1 MPNMNNIDPKK
12 WIVTFGKSIGYATR
26 DIVVDKLPNAAD
38 LLSEIGSAASEARD
52 AVDKAVSGFKD
63 ESGSISM
70 NSIKNSSQYK
80 DAMKAI
86 DTAVS
91 DIKSGNLA
99 HAMELTDEDSFG
111 DDFGFD
117 FDFDEETTTDEDGNT
132 VATIA
137 GITNDAKVNA
147 RATMRS
153 ARAVTLSI
161 NQLSNDFGKI
171 QRSTAKGVAQSV
183 VHATI
188 VSTNLIHND
197 LTGINKRLDILN
209 TNVASLVQLGQANV
223 KANEQA
229 TIHYARMEEAY
240 TMMMKM
246 INESSGS
253 GGSNKKESAIED
265 IVKYGFSAGSFKAL
279 VKENLVRLGVD
290 SAKEMV
296 ENIFGILK
304 ASGAGFSDVFNIGM
318 PIRSALEKILPRK
331 TLASIENFDRKLPRQ
346 LNVLLSR
353 IGDLSDRGGIL
364 GTIGQLFGINIKP
377 EARID
382 LGKYNKGATAWS
394 GTSKK
399 ALEEVIPHY
408 LASIDEVLHR
418 TLGGNTSYEAR
429 YFDYDRGVF
438 RASSQIRKDFHA
450 RMQKK
455 RNDNYY
461 DSTTTLES
469 AIKNDLGT
477 YIVDDKTLTTLRND
491 ITKLVNDAIRNDMR
505 TEEFAKKLIK
515 LLRNKK
521 YGMNLSTA
529 SINEIV
535 TSYISDMR
543 KEKLMIAREMEP
555 YMAST
560 EGSALRQ
567 LAIGDQLTGY
577 NTYRYKQNG
586 KWVEK
591 QSTDIYGMYDFNLQK
606 IKKMNKE
613 TGKYATID
621 NLAENLGDLFY
632 ESSDTVK
639 RRKELEERIRK
650 DKEAKQKRKEEIDK
664 IAKKLPKGDERYEYL
679 MNLKRSIDQ
688 VSIVSPKMDAWLS
701 SIIDG
706 ASLTIDDFVFG
717 NVAGYDG
724 FDFGLERVKGKAIY
738 YASQAKNKVTKY
750 AKESRKIVS
759 VDDFV
764 RIINNT
770 KVRGRFL
777 NSDMYDIH
785 YIGDGE
791 NQRFDYAEL
800 YEEDRYPGFPAVI
813 RASDVNLSTMKIKM
827 RNVEKVPKPQK
838 NAVPVNEVSDAESS
852 TAEDVGSGWNRRRRF
867 RNKLIGHGLVVGHAA
882 KAAETNATKS
892 KRASIY
898 DRIRTSDFVMKQDRS
913 IMENLQSAWRQI
925 EYRLGGR
932 DAVKATAKK
941 AGIGAG
947 IGGALGLLSQF
958 GLHLGP
964 VFMPGGPIGGAI
976 LGAGAGILASKIDFK
991 KVLFGEKVV
1000 DEQGNVIGIHKTG
1013 LIGQW
1018 ANTFQTAL
1026 FDNVKSEVHS
1036 VGNEIKAYWNAKMVP
1051 ELEYFF
1057 QERGLRF
1064 KSATDVLFKTI
1075 TGIAKF
1081 AINPFKSLN
1090 NAANTL
1096 TRILLNTGVKVGGN
1110 LITTA
1115 AKLGIQAIRAPLYL
1129 GNRLGDLSDYGIRRV
1144 MLQGGI
1150 NSLRGGLS
1158 RLGFIGTRLAHPVKT
1173 FKGENISYR
1182 DYRDKFGAFSH
1193 FGAKVDENGKV
1204 INEDLDNWIEDKL
1217 AEWGEKNA
1225 ALRDT
1230 NPDKFRAM
1238 EEAER
1243 KRLYRRTISKRLN
1256 RQFRAN
1262 DWNYRTSKIAGAE
1275 DLAKARADKRDS
1287 REFRKLVN
1295 KYNRK
1300 DKSQYRE
1307 LSKFEAGLRYRSLAR
1322 LISKQPEDIQ
1332 KAFKMVDKNKPE
1344 DIENFI
1350 LNPKAFVKMKQPEL
1364 DALEK
1369 DKRSNNFMANM
1380 LHGVS
1385 SILNIMTGGKFKT
1398 DMSTDKEY
1406 NIPDYGNDIAAGD
1419 AVEKKEATIDEGP
1432 VDDTRYDRSMEQK
1445 MRDLWASTK
1454 ERAAETKEG
1463 IKEKYASFR
1472 EAWKNKKSPVAI
1484 FNKMREES
1492 YARKEALLDDAIRD
1506 GKDISDHQI
1515 DEWVRIKSRKHKDH
1529 ELKVEAIR
1537 EFSDIFTVSDLADL
1551 TNPDN
1556 IARRHN
1562 LVWDAKN
1569 KKYIKR
1575 SDSGHGRRIVG
1586 HGIGAT
1592 LMNVGSKLIGGLKTA
1607 GSVAKTVG
1615 SKVWSGVKAGA
1626 SVVSSFLG
1634 KNADGDTV
1642 DASGNIVS
1650 YDASGKPVNTSH
1662 TSQTKEATTKESNQ
1676 SLSGS
1681 LKAGS
1686 ARSGNFS
1693 NAALDNSYKQNML
1706 SGMNAALFLLS
1717 KGAYNPGFS
1726 LGKTGG
1732 SGNLQ
1737 MDNVAKKEAQYEV
1750 AVGSAVSNLTEKA
1763 AAARTTNGTD
1773 ADTPLVEGV
1782 AKQAVIANDTGKKQ
1796 TGLLETIASGITN
1809 LPSLLAS
1816 ALPAVLSGG
1825 TLAMI
1830 IKAVKS
1836 ALGLGGAYDEA
1847 LGNQDVDG
1855 NRTLYTDENGNIVDA
1870 DDPNANKSIVYNHRL
1885 KEKILSK
1892 GTFDLAKTAAGALFK
1907 SKPVQA
1913 IINSKPVQG
1922 LANIG
1927 KKAATF
1933 ITGKRFGVDPT
1944 DLDYSDLF
1952 SVDDAGN
1959 MIYNPSGPNIIQRFK
1974 SSKVG
1979 QAVSSIG
1986 NKIVNSSP
1994 VQKVVGGVKNLAG
2007 NAVSTGKSMFNTAKT
2022 AVTSKVANL
2031 ADSAVNVGKQVASFA
2046 SQKASALKEGAG
2058 TVIKNITGKADELAT
2073 NALSKIGAKVS
2084 ETTGRVSA
2092 TDMWKNICSKFDDII
2107 NKLDNSKLKGIV
2119 GGAVEKVVAFLRK
2132 CMTKVKSVAPNILEK
2147 FSSKISSF
2155 ADDIASK
2162 ATKAIPIVGWAIS
2175 AVTGVYD
2182 LVSGWFDAANLFYVN
2197 EEDVDGTMRTVSALV
2212 KFLFNSCPYVSMG
2225 ATFITLI
2232 CEFFEIDAAHWF
2244 ANQLYNIIWGVTHGG
2259 DQSGNTLE
2267 QKQADFASEVDS
2279 YNAKNGTNVSVRA
2292 YSDQENQTLT
2302 QKIGNAAGNLWNK
2315 ITGKNK
2321 NTNTQTTTAGHGSF
2335 TKSSPVGHGR
2345 RRAYIVGHGAID
2357 QSGNVDNSNMKHQYT
2372 GLQDNG
2378 STIQNGAYYFAQ
2390 SDPQWNSE
2398 TLAQFSPDTI
2408 GKSGCVMTSAAM
2420 GASTLLKQ
2428 SINPSVFNSKYG
2440 NGNTSMNTRFGDLG
2454 LKVTRYPYANST
2466 SSSHYSYT
2474 EVADVVTSALRQRKP
2489 VMLYGTKTKDSIYWD
2504 GGRQSKAHCVLATA
2518 MDENGNIIVNNPS
2531 SAGAQ
2536 KEFGW
2541 KKTHPISSLGDVH
2554 WVQVMEKADGT
2565 GMSGILNTSG
2575 YTSSGNTAAGTSYS
2589 YSDPATTGG
2598 TNDSASNDPFTS
2610 AWSAIASGL
2619 SSLGG
2624 TLLSNLF
2631 KTNSGRNTN
2640 EEAPNAGGA
2649 DTVGHGRNYRQD
2661 DPSVANLPTG
2671 QGWKMKDGGC
2681 GVATI
2686 ANMISGHGSDLLKSS
2701 YAASM
2706 NHFVDGGLT
2715 GDGMAATL
2723 SDMGYD
2729 PQSVTDTNTLNS
2741 LLARGVHVAALGA
2754 GHGSS
2759 AFPKNSPHWV
2769 DLQGYDPFTGKYTW
2783 MDPEKGL
2790 RTGNLDP
2797 SEISS
2802 AITIGHGAVGAD
2814 GNESNT
2820 HMNVHSMAKKI
2831 TAKIYTPTNLTA
2843 SEFNDTIDKTARSY
2857 SRDPNGFLWNKKGSA
2872 LVDAEKKYGINGLSL
2887 LGIAQTESGL
2897 NSSSKAIQKNNAT
2910 SIMGS
2915 NGLKTYGSPEEN
2927 IDGTG
2932 QLLGV
2937 KYKDWFGS
2945 TGTYDIAPHYCPD
2958 IPSIGQYS
2966 SKWADN
2972 VTNYTTRFAAIAK
2985 GGDGSNTENI
2995 ETDKGIQSAGAFSI
3009 TDSGDIP
3016 SATMSS
3022 SYSSSQSSSDSS
3034 DPFSSGWSSISSGL
3048 SSLGGTLLSNL
3059 FKNSGHG
3066 RRIVGHGGAKT
3077 GGVSASMLGTGGFVD
3092 DSIMGYTSDDS
3103 LVTGNTNSGVT
3114 SRNNNTK
3121 IVGKMD
3127 IIISILRAML
3137 KNSQASLNAQ
3147 AGHGS
3152 NAARTSSSNN
3162 RNFTVGHGS
3171 NSNDSLVRYR
3181 PTKTMRDRSI
3191 INRYGSTLNISNP
3204 NDRIDTDADYLRQV
3218 HTSIST
3224 GARKNLN

>member
-1 MPNMNNIDPKK
+1 M
-12 WIVTFGKSIGYATR
+12 
-26 DIVVDKLPNAAD
+26 
-38 LLSEIGSAASEARD
+38 
-52 AVDKAVSGFKD
+52 
-63 ESGSISM
+63 
-70 NSIKNSSQYK
+70 
-80 DAMKAI
+80 
-86 DTAVS
+86 
-91 DIKSGNLA
+91 
-99 HAMELTDEDSFG
+99 
-111 DDFGFD
+111 
-117 FDFDEETTTDEDGNT
+117 
-132 VATIA
+132 
-137 GITNDAKVNA
+137 
-147 RATMRS
+147 
-153 ARAVTLSI
+153 
-161 NQLSNDFGKI
+161 
-171 QRSTAKGVAQSV
+171 
-183 VHATI
+183 
-188 VSTNLIHND
+188 
-197 LTGINKRLDILN
+197 
-209 TNVASLVQLGQANV
+209 
-223 KANEQA
+223 
-229 TIHYARMEEAY
+229 
-240 TMMMKM
+240 
-246 INESSGS
+246 
-253 GGSNKKESAIED
+253 
-265 IVKYGFSAGSFKAL
+265 
-279 VKENLVRLGVD
+279 
-290 SAKEMV
+290 
-296 ENIFGILK
+296 
-304 ASGAGFSDVFNIGM
+304 
-318 PIRSALEKILPRK
+318 
-331 TLASIENFDRKLPRQ
+331 
-346 LNVLLSR
+346 
-353 IGDLSDRGGIL
+353 
-364 GTIGQLFGINIKP
+364 
-377 EARID
+377 
-382 LGKYNKGATAWS
+382 
-394 GTSKK
+394 
-399 ALEEVIPHY
+399 
-408 LASIDEVLHR
+408 
-418 TLGGNTSYEAR
+418 
-429 YFDYDRGVF
+429 
-438 RASSQIRKDFHA
+438 
-450 RMQKK
+450 
-455 RNDNYY
+455 
-461 DSTTTLES
+461 
-469 AIKNDLGT
+469 
-477 YIVDDKTLTTLRND
+477 
-491 ITKLVNDAIRNDMR
+491 
-505 TEEFAKKLIK
+505 
-515 LLRNKK
+515 
-521 YGMNLSTA
+521 
-529 SINEIV
+529 
-535 TSYISDMR
+535 
-543 KEKLMIAREMEP
+543 
-555 YMAST
+555 
-560 EGSALRQ
+560 
-567 LAIGDQLTGY
+567 
-577 NTYRYKQNG
+577 
-586 KWVEK
+586 
-591 QSTDIYGMYDFNLQK
+591 
-606 IKKMNKE
+606 
-613 TGKYATID
+613 
-621 NLAENLGDLFY
+621 
-632 ESSDTVK
+632 
-639 RRKELEERIRK
+639 
-650 DKEAKQKRKEEIDK
+650 
-664 IAKKLPKGDERYEYL
+664 
-679 MNLKRSIDQ
+679 
-688 VSIVSPKMDAWLS
+688 
-701 SIIDG
+701 
-706 ASLTIDDFVFG
+706 
-717 NVAGYDG
+717 
-724 FDFGLERVKGKAIY
+724 
-738 YASQAKNKVTKY
+738 
-750 AKESRKIVS
+750 
-759 VDDFV
+759 
-764 RIINNT
+764 
-770 KVRGRFL
+770 
-777 NSDMYDIH
+777 
-785 YIGDGE
+785 
-791 NQRFDYAEL
+791 
-800 YEEDRYPGFPAVI
+800 
-813 RASDVNLSTMKIKM
+813 
-827 RNVEKVPKPQK
+827 
-838 NAVPVNEVSDAESS
+838 
-852 TAEDVGSGWNRRRRF
+852 
-867 RNKLIGHGLVVGHAA
+867 
-882 KAAETNATKS
+882 
-892 KRASIY
+892 
-898 DRIRTSDFVMKQDRS
+898 
-913 IMENLQSAWRQI
+913 
-925 EYRLGGR
+925 
-932 DAVKATAKK
+932 
-941 AGIGAG
+941 
-947 IGGALGLLSQF
+947 
-958 GLHLGP
+958 
-964 VFMPGGPIGGAI
+964 
-976 LGAGAGILASKIDFK
+976 
-991 KVLFGEKVV
+991 
-1000 DEQGNVIGIHKTG
+1000 
-1013 LIGQW
+1013 
-1018 ANTFQTAL
+1018 
-1026 FDNVKSEVHS
+1026 
-1036 VGNEIKAYWNAKMVP
+1036 
-1051 ELEYFF
+1051 
-1057 QERGLRF
+1057 
-1064 KSATDVLFKTI
+1064 
-1075 TGIAKF
+1075 
-1081 AINPFKSLN
+1081 
-1090 NAANTL
+1090 
-1096 TRILLNTGVKVGGN
+1096 
-1110 LITTA
+1110 
-1115 AKLGIQAIRAPLYL
+1115 GIQAIRAPLYL

-1150 NSLRGGLS
+1150 NSIRGGLS

-1182 DYRDKFGAFSH
+1182 DYRDKFGAFSR

-1243 KRLYRRTISKRLN
+1243 KRLYRRTIGKRLN

-1307 LSKFEAGLRYRSLAR
+1307 LSKFEAGRRYRSLAR

-1385 SILNIMTGGKFKT
+1385 SILNIMTGGRFKT

-1419 AVEKKEATIDEGP
+1419 AAEKKEVTIDEGP

-1454 ERAAETKEG
+1454 ENAAGIKEG
-1463 IKEKYASFR
+1463 VKEKYASFK
-1472 EAWKNKKSPVAI
+1472 EAWKNKKSPIAI
-1484 FNKMREES
+1484 FNKMREDS

-1569 KKYIKR
+1569 KKYVKR

-1592 LMNVGSKLIGGLKTA
+1592 LMNVGSKLVGGLKTA

-1626 SVVSSFLG
+1626 SAVSNFFG
-1634 KNADGDTV
+1634 KNGESTV
-1642 DASGNIVS
+1642 DSSGNIIS
-1650 YDASGKPVNTSH
+1650 YDASGNPVTSS
-1662 TSQTKEATTKESNQ
+1662 TPQIKEATTKESNQ

-1686 ARSGNFS
+1686 ARSGDFS
-1693 NAALDNSYKQNML
+1693 SAALDNSYKQNIL

-1763 AAARTTNGTD
+1763 AAARTTNGKD
-1773 ADTPLVEGV
+1773 ANAPLVAET
-1782 AKQAVIANDTGKKQ
+1782 AKQAVIANDNGKQQ

-1809 LPSLLAS
+1809 LPGLIAA
-1816 ALPAVLSGG
+1816 ALPAVLGGG

-1830 IKAVKS
+1830 IEAIKS
-1836 ALGLGGAYDEA
+1836 ALGKGGAYDEA
-1847 LGNQDVDG
+1847 LGNQDTDG
-1855 NRTLYTDENGNIVDA
+1855 NRTLYTDKNGNIVDA

-1892 GTFDLAKTAAGALFK
+1892 GTFDLAKGAAGMLYN

-1913 IINSKPVQG
+1913 IVNSKPVQG
-1922 LANIG
+1922 LASIG

-1933 ITGKRFGVDPT
+1933 ITGKKFGVDPT
-1944 DLDYSDLF
+1944 DIDYLTDF
-1952 SVDDAGN
+1952 IVDDAGN
-1959 MIYNPSGPNIIQRFK
+1959 MVYNPSGPNIIQRFK
-1974 SSKVG
+1974 SSKIG
-1979 QAVSSIG
+1979 QVASSVG
-1986 NKIVNSSP
+1986 NKIANSTP
-1994 VQKVVGGVKNLAG
+1994 VQKVVGGVKSLAG
-2007 NAVSTGKSMFNTAKT
+2007 NAINTGKSVFNTAKST
-2022 AVTSKVANL
+2022 VTSKVASL
-2031 ADSAVNVGKQVASFA
+2031 ADSAMNVGKQVASFA
-2046 SQKASALKEGAG
+2046 SQKASALKQGAG
-2058 TVIKNITGKADELAT
+2058 TVLKNITGKADELAT
-2073 NALSKIGAKVS
+2073 NALSKVGAKVS
-2084 ETTGRVSA
+2084 ETTGRVAA

-2107 NKLDNSKLKGIV
+2107 NKLDNSKLKNIV
-2119 GGAVEKVVAFLRK
+2119 GGAVDKVVTFLRK

-2155 ADDIASK
+2155 ADEIAAK

-2212 KFLFNSCPYVSMG
+2212 KFLFNSCPYASMA
-2225 ATFITLI
+2225 ATFITLV

-2267 QKQADFASEVDS
+2267 QKQADFASEVDE
-2279 YNAKNGTNVSVRA
+2279 YNKNNGTNVSVRA
-2292 YSDQENQTLT
+2292 YSDQENQTFT
-2302 QKIGNAAGNLWNK
+2302 QKIGNAASNLWDK

-2321 NTNTQTTTAGHGSF
+2321 GQTHGGGGGREGVRESADVGRGSF
-2335 TKSSPVGHGR
+2335 TKSSPVGHGKR
-2345 RRAYIVGHGAID
+2345 KAIIGHGAID
-2357 QSGNVDNSNMKHQYT
+2357 QDGNIDNSGMKGQYT

-2390 SDPQWNSE
+2390 SDDRWKNE
-2398 TLAQFSPDTI
+2398 TLSGFSSSI

-2420 GASTLLKQ
+2420 GASTLLNQ
-2428 SINPSVFNSKYG
+2428 SINPSVFNANYG
-2440 NGNTSMNTRFGDLG
+2440 NGNTSMGTRFGDLG
-2454 LKVTRYPYANST
+2454 LKVTRYPAGS
-2466 SSSHYSYT
+2466 SQSSHHPYT

-2504 GGRQSKAHCVLATA
+2504 GGRQSDAHCVLATA
-2518 MDENGNIIVNNPS
+2518 MDQNGNIIVNNPS
-2531 SAGAQ
+2531 GVNAQ
-2536 KEFGW
+2536 KNYGW
-2541 KKTHPISSLGDVH
+2541 KKTHPIESLQDVH
-2554 WVQVMEKADGT
+2554 WVQVMEKNDGS
-2565 GMSGILNTSG
+2565 GISGILNTSG
-2575 YTSSGNTAAGTSYS
+2575 YSSSGNTATAAGTNATSSYS
-2589 YSDPATTGG
+2589 APATTGG
-2598 TNDSASNDPFTS
+2598 ANETSSASSDPFTS

-2631 KTNSGRNTN
+2631 KNNSGRSSN
-2640 EEAPNAGGA
+2640 EEAPNAAGA
-2649 DTVGHGRNYRQD
+2649 DTIGHGRNYRQD

-2814 GNESNT
+2814 GKESNS
-2820 HMNVHSMAKKI
+2820 HMNVHTSAKKI
-2831 TAKIYTPTNLTA
+2831 TAKIYTPTNLTS

-2857 SRDPNGFLWNKKGSA
+2857 DRDPNGFLWNKKGSA

-2897 NSSSKAIQKNNAT
+2897 NSSNKAIQKNNAT

-2945 TGTYDIAPHYCPD
+2945 TSTYDIAPHYCPD

-2985 GGDGSNTENI
+2985 GGDGSNTQNI
-2995 ETDKGIQSAGAFSI
+2995 ETDKGSQNAGAFSI
-3009 TDSGDIP
+3009 TDSSDITP
-3016 SATMSS
+3016 SASIAGSS
-3022 SYSSSQSSSDSS
+3022 SYSSSASSTSQPSSDSS
-3034 DPFSSGWSSISSGL
+3034 DPFTSGWSSISSGMTT
-3048 SSLGGTLLSNL
+3048 LGGTLLSNL

-3066 RRIVGHGGAKT
+3066 QVIGHGGAKT
-3077 GGVSASMLGTGGFVD
+3077 GGISASMLSTGGFVD
-3092 DSIMGYTSDDS
+3092 DSIMGESTDTS

-3137 KNSQASLNAQ
+3137 KTSQASVNAQ
-3147 AGHGS
+3147 SGHGS
-3152 NAARTSSSNN
+3152 NAARTSSTNKNN
-3162 RNFTVGHGS
+3162 AVGHGS
-3171 NSNDSLVRYR
+3171 NSENSSLVRYR
-3181 PTKTMRDRSI
+3181 PTKTMRDRSR
-3191 INRYGSTLNISNP
+3191 INRYGSALNISNP
-3204 NDRIDTDADYLRQV
+3204 ENRVSTDADYLRQV

-3224 GARKNLN
+3224 GARKNLI

>member
-26 DIVVDKLPNAAD
+26 DIVVEKLPNAAD

-209 TNVASLVQLGQANV
+209 TNVASLVQLGQANA

-246 INESSGS
+246 INDSSGS
-253 GGSNKKESAIED
+253 SNINKKESALED

-290 SAKEMV
+290 SAKEMI
-296 ENIFGILK
+296 ENVFGILK

-331 TLASIENFDRKLPRQ
+331 TMASIENFDRKLPRQ

-418 TLGGNTSYEAR
+418 TLGGNASYEAR

-469 AIKNDLGT
+469 AIKNDLGA
-477 YIVDDKTLTTLRND
+477 YIVDDKTLIALRND
-491 ITKLVNDAIRNDMR
+491 ITKLVNDAVRNDMR
-505 TEEFAKKLIK
+505 TEEFAKKLIR

-679 MNLKRSIDQ
+679 LNLKRSIDQ

-706 ASLTIDDFVFG
+706 VSLTIDDFVFG

-724 FDFGLERVKGKAIY
+724 FDFGFERIKGKAVH
-738 YASQAKNKVTKY
+738 YASQAKKKVTKY

-800 YEEDRYPGFPAVI
+800 YEDDRYPGFPAII
-813 RASDVNLSTMKIKM
+813 RANDINLSTMKIKM

-838 NAVPVNEVSDAESS
+838 EAVPVNDASDAESS
-852 TAEDVGSGWNRRRRF
+852 TDDVGSGWHRRRHS
-867 RNKLIGHGLVVGHAA
+867 RNKPIGHGLVVGHAA

-898 DRIRTSDFVMKQDRS
+898 DRIRTSDFAMKQDRS

-1036 VGNEIKAYWNAKMVP
+1036 VGNEVKAYWNAKMVP

-1129 GNRLGDLSDYGIRRV
+1129 GNRLGDLSDYGMRRV
-1144 MLQGGI
+1144 MIQGGL
-1150 NSLRGGLS
+1150 NSIRGGLS
-1158 RLGFIGTRLAHPVKT
+1158 RIGFIGTRLAHPVKT

-1182 DYRDKFGAFSH
+1182 DYRDRFGAFSR
-1193 FGAKVDENGKV
+1193 FGSKVDENGKA
-1204 INEDLDNWIEDKL
+1204 NYDDLDNWIEDKL

-1225 ALRDT
+1225 ALRDS

-1238 EEAER
+1238 EAAER
-1243 KRLYRRTISKRLN
+1243 NRLYRRTIGKRLN
-1256 RQFRAN
+1256 RQFRVN

-1322 LISKQPEDIQ
+1322 LIEKQPQDIRD
-1332 KAFKMVDKNKPE
+1332 AFKMVDKNKPE

-1406 NIPDYGNDIAAGD
+1406 NIPDYGNDISAGD

-1454 ERAAETKEG
+1454 ERASGFKEG
-1463 IKEKYASFR
+1463 VKEKYASFK
-1472 EAWKNKKSPVAI
+1472 EAWKNKKSPAAI
-1484 FNKMREES
+1484 FNKMVDDYYERAEARLNDNES
-1492 YARKEALLDDAIRD
+1492 GWKDKDD
-1506 GKDISDHQI
+1506 K
-1515 DEWVRIKSRKHKDH
+1515 KSGQGWH
-1529 ELKVEAIR
+1529 
-1537 EFSDIFTVSDLADL
+1537 
-1551 TNPDN
+1551 
-1556 IARRHN
+1556 HN
-1562 LVWDAKN
+1562 TS
-1569 KKYIKR
+1569 IP
-1575 SDSGHGRRIVG
+1575 G

-1592 LMNVGSKLIGGLKTA
+1592 LMNVGSKLLGGLKTA

-1615 SKVWSGVKAGA
+1615 SKVWSGVEAGA
-1626 SVVSSFLG
+1626 SVVSKFLG
-1634 KNADGDTV
+1634 KNSDGATV
-1642 DASGNIVS
+1642 DSSGNIIS
-1650 YDASGKPVNTSH
+1650 YDTSGNPVSTSQS
-1662 TSQTKEATTKESNQ
+1662 SQTKSATTKESNQ

-1681 LKAGS
+1681 LKSGS

-1763 AAARTTNGTD
+1763 AAARTTTGKD
-1773 ADTPLVEGV
+1773 ADSPLVEGA
-1782 AKQAVIANDTGKKQ
+1782 AKQAVIASGASPNQQGNIFT
-1796 TGLLETIASGITN
+1796 TIANTIG
-1809 LPSLLAS
+1809 S
-1816 ALPAVLSGG
+1816 ALPGIVTSVLPKILPGLLAGGGLYTIISGILG
-1825 TLAMI
+1825 MFGIGDGGPLGE
-1830 IKAVKS
+1830 
-1836 ALGLGGAYDEA
+1836 ALGLTDK
-1847 LGNQDVDG
+1847 DG
-1855 NRTLYTDENGNIVDA
+1855 NRTAYVDENGNLVDA
-1870 DDPNANKSIVYNHRL
+1870 NTPGAEQQIIENSNLR
-1885 KEKILSK
+1885 EKLLSH
-1892 GTFDLAKTAAGALFK
+1892 GTFDTVKWLGGKVVKTATGIGSSVLNAGKKVASFGKGVADFVTGGKASEVVGNVVTGAKNKVASIAGAAK
-1907 SKPVQA
+1907 
-1913 IINSKPVQG
+1913 
-1922 LANIG
+1922 
-1927 KKAATF
+1927 
-1933 ITGKRFGVDPT
+1933 D
-1944 DLDYSDLF
+1944 
-1952 SVDDAGN
+1952 
-1959 MIYNPSGPNIIQRFK
+1959 
-1974 SSKVG
+1974 
-1979 QAVSSIG
+1979 
-1986 NKIVNSSP
+1986 
-1994 VQKVVGGVKNLAG
+1994 KVVTTAGTLAG
-2007 NAVSTGKSMFNTAKT
+2007 NAKT
-2022 AVTSKVANL
+2022 MLSNAGQKVAGI
-2031 ADSAVNVGKQVASFA
+2031 A
-2046 SQKASALKEGAG
+2046 GAAKDKVTG
-2058 TVIKNITGKADELAT
+2058 FVSNIANKVTGKATQVVDKGAELVTSSTMWQKVT
-2073 NALSKIGAKVS
+2073 NFLS
-2084 ETTGRVSA
+2084 
-2092 TDMWKNICSKFDDII
+2092 DII
-2107 NKLDNSKLKGIV
+2107 TKLSENKLFKDAVGEGASAAINVLKEILGKLKGV
-2119 GGAVEKVVAFLRK
+2119 GKEALD
-2132 CMTKVKSVAPNILEK
+2132 KSK
-2147 FSSKISSF
+2147 SKISDLVEKLGAKSVGS
-2155 ADDIASK
+2155 IAKK
-2162 ATKAIPIVGWAIS
+2162 AFF
-2175 AVTGVYD
+2175 AVTAVWD
-2182 LVSGWFDAANLFYVN
+2182 TVSGALDAANLFRVH
-2197 EEDVDGTMRTVSALV
+2197 EENVDFTMRAISVVLKLLSDLCPGADIFLTILQIGGELLGFDVS
-2212 KFLFNSCPYVSMG
+2212 NWI
-2225 ATFITLI
+2225 AT
-2232 CEFFEIDAAHWF
+2232 HM
-2244 ANQLYNIIWGVTHGG
+2244 YNAIWSATHNG
-2259 DQSGNTLE
+2259 DVSGNKLAE
-2267 QKQADFASEVDS
+2267 HQEELQAELDA
-2279 YNAKNGTNVSVRA
+2279 YNDRNGTNLGIDA
-2292 YSDQENQTLT
+2292 YNDQVNKTFGSKVKDAFT
-2302 QKIGNAAGNLWNK
+2302 GAWNK
-2315 ITGKNK
+2315 ITGKDK
-2321 NTNTQTTTAGHGSF
+2321 ETTGGQTHSGGGGRNGARGTSTASNTTADVGRGSF

-2345 RRAYIVGHGAID
+2345 RRAYIVGHGAMD
-2357 QSGNVDNSNMKHQYT
+2357 QDGNADNSNMTHQYT

-2390 SDPQWNSE
+2390 SDDRWKNE
-2398 TLAQFSPDTI
+2398 TLSGFSSSI

-2420 GASTLLKQ
+2420 GASTLLGQ
-2428 SINPSVFNSKYG
+2428 SINPSVFNATYG
-2440 NGNTSMNTRFGDLG
+2440 NGNTSMGTRFGDLG
-2454 LKVTRYPYANST
+2454 LKVTRYPAGS
-2466 SSSHYSYT
+2466 SQSSHHPYT
-2474 EVADVVTSALRQRKP
+2474 EVADIVTSALRQRKP

-2504 GGRQSKAHCVLATA
+2504 GGKQSDAHCVLATA
-2518 MDENGNIIVNNPS
+2518 MDQNGNIIVNNPS
-2531 SAGAQ
+2531 GTNAQ
-2536 KEFGW
+2536 KNYGW
-2541 KKTHPISSLGDVH
+2541 KKTHPIESLQDVH
-2554 WVQVMEKADGT
+2554 WVQVMEKNDGT
-2565 GMSGILNTSG
+2565 GASGILNTSG
-2575 YTSSGNTAAGTSYS
+2575 YTPSGSTGSTYATYSS
-2589 YSDPATTGG
+2589 PATTGG
-2598 TNDSASNDPFTS
+2598 TNDSSSDPFSS

-2624 TLLSNLF
+2624 TLLSRLF
-2631 KTNSGRNTN
+2631 KNNSGRNSN
-2640 EEAPNAGGA
+2640 EEAPNATGE

-2671 QGWKMKDGGC
+2671 QGWRMKDGGC

-2897 NSSSKAIQKNNAT
+2897 NSSNKAIQKNNAT

-2972 VTNYTTRFAAIAK
+2972 VTNFTTRFAAIAK

-3022 SYSSSQSSSDSS
+3022 SYSSSQSSSNSS

-3103 LVTGNTNSGVT
+3103 LVTGNTNNGVT

-3137 KNSQASLNAQ
+3137 KNSQASLTAQ
-3147 AGHGS
+3147 AGHGF
-3152 NAARTSSSNN
+3152 NAAKTSSSTN

-3171 NSNDSLVRYR
+3171 SNDGSLVRYR

-3204 NDRIDTDADYLRQV
+3204 NDRISSDADYLRQV
-3218 HTSIST
+3218 HSSIST

>member
-26 DIVVDKLPNAAD
+26 DIVVEKLPNAAD

-209 TNVASLVQLGQANV
+209 TNVASLVQLGQANA

-246 INESSGS
+246 INDSSGS
-253 GGSNKKESAIED
+253 GNVNKKESALED

-279 VKENLVRLGVD
+279 VKENLVRLGAD
-290 SAKEMV
+290 SAKEMI
-296 ENIFGILK
+296 ENVFGILK

-331 TLASIENFDRKLPRQ
+331 ALASIENFDRKLPRQ

-418 TLGGNTSYEAR
+418 TLGGNASYEAR

-491 ITKLVNDAIRNDMR
+491 ITKLVNDAVRNDMR
-505 TEEFAKKLIK
+505 TEEFAKKLIR

-706 ASLTIDDFVFG
+706 VSLTIDDFVFG

-724 FDFGLERVKGKAIY
+724 LDFGFERIKGSAVH
-738 YASQAKNKVTKY
+738 YASQAKKKVDKY

-800 YEEDRYPGFPAVI
+800 YEDDRYPGFPAII
-813 RASDVNLSTMKIKM
+813 RASDINLSTMKIKM

-838 NAVPVNEVSDAESS
+838 EAVPVNEASDTESS
-852 TAEDVGSGWNRRRRF
+852 ADVGSGWHRRRRS
-867 RNKLIGHGLVVGHAA
+867 RNRPIGHGLIVGHAA

-892 KRASIY
+892 KKASIY
-898 DRIRTSDFVMKQDRS
+898 DRIKTSDFVMKQDRS
-913 IMENLQSAWRQI
+913 IMENLQNAWRQI

-932 DAVKATAKK
+932 DAVKSTAKK

-991 KVLFGEKVV
+991 KILFGEKVV

-1036 VGNEIKAYWNAKMVP
+1036 VGNEVKAYWNAKMVP

-1096 TRILLNTGVKVGGN
+1096 TRILLSTGVKVGGN

-1115 AKLGIQAIRAPLYL
+1115 AKLGIQSIRAPLYL
-1129 GNRLGDLSDYGIRRV
+1129 GNRLGDLSDYGIRRI
-1144 MLQGGI
+1144 MIQGGI

-1182 DYRDKFGAFSH
+1182 DYRDKFGAFSR

-1243 KRLYRRTISKRLN
+1243 KRLYRRTIGKRLN

-1432 VDDTRYDRSMEQK
+1432 IDDMRYDRSMEQK
-1445 MRDLWASTK
+1445 MRDLWVSTK
-1454 ERAAETKEG
+1454 ERAAGFKEG
-1463 IKEKYASFR
+1463 VKEKYASFK
-1472 EAWKNKKSPVAI
+1472 EAWKNKKSPAAI
-1484 FNKMREES
+1484 FNKMVDDYYERAEARLNDNES
-1492 YARKEALLDDAIRD
+1492 GWKDKDD
-1506 GKDISDHQI
+1506 K
-1515 DEWVRIKSRKHKDH
+1515 KSGQGWH
-1529 ELKVEAIR
+1529 
-1537 EFSDIFTVSDLADL
+1537 
-1551 TNPDN
+1551 
-1556 IARRHN
+1556 HN
-1562 LVWDAKN
+1562 TS
-1569 KKYIKR
+1569 IP
-1575 SDSGHGRRIVG
+1575 G

-1592 LMNVGSKLIGGLKTA
+1592 LMNVGSKLLGGLKTA

-1626 SVVSSFLG
+1626 SVVSNFLG
-1634 KNADGDTV
+1634 KNGDNATV
-1642 DASGNIVS
+1642 DDSGNIIS
-1650 YDASGKPVNTSH
+1650 YDASGNPVSTSH

-1763 AAARTTNGTD
+1763 AAARTTTGKD
-1773 ADTPLVEGV
+1773 ADSPLVEG
-1782 AKQAVIANDTGKKQ
+1782 ATKQAVIASGASPNQQGNIFT
-1796 TGLLETIASGITN
+1796 TIANTIG
-1809 LPSLLAS
+1809 S
-1816 ALPAVLSGG
+1816 ALPGIVTSVLPKILPGLLAGGGLYTIISGILG
-1825 TLAMI
+1825 MFGIGDGGPLGE
-1830 IKAVKS
+1830 
-1836 ALGLGGAYDEA
+1836 ALGLTDK
-1847 LGNQDVDG
+1847 DG
-1855 NRTLYTDENGNIVDA
+1855 NRTAYVDENGNLVDA
-1870 DDPNANKSIVYNHRL
+1870 NTPGAEQQIIENSNLR
-1885 KEKILSK
+1885 EKLLSH
-1892 GTFDLAKTAAGALFK
+1892 GTFDTVKWLGGKVVKTATGIGSSVLNAGKKVASFGKGVADFVTGGKASEVVGNVVTGAKNKVASIAGAAK
-1907 SKPVQA
+1907 
-1913 IINSKPVQG
+1913 
-1922 LANIG
+1922 
-1927 KKAATF
+1927 
-1933 ITGKRFGVDPT
+1933 D
-1944 DLDYSDLF
+1944 
-1952 SVDDAGN
+1952 
-1959 MIYNPSGPNIIQRFK
+1959 
-1974 SSKVG
+1974 
-1979 QAVSSIG
+1979 
-1986 NKIVNSSP
+1986 
-1994 VQKVVGGVKNLAG
+1994 KVVTTAGTLAG
-2007 NAVSTGKSMFNTAKT
+2007 NAKT
-2022 AVTSKVANL
+2022 MLSNAGQKVAGI
-2031 ADSAVNVGKQVASFA
+2031 A
-2046 SQKASALKEGAG
+2046 GAAKDKVTG
-2058 TVIKNITGKADELAT
+2058 FVSNIANKVTGKATQVVDKGAELVTSSTMWQKVT
-2073 NALSKIGAKVS
+2073 NFLS
-2084 ETTGRVSA
+2084 
-2092 TDMWKNICSKFDDII
+2092 DII
-2107 NKLDNSKLKGIV
+2107 TKLSENKLFKDAVGEGASAAINVLKEILGKLKGV
-2119 GGAVEKVVAFLRK
+2119 GKEALD
-2132 CMTKVKSVAPNILEK
+2132 KSK
-2147 FSSKISSF
+2147 SKISDLVEKLGAKSVGS
-2155 ADDIASK
+2155 IAKK
-2162 ATKAIPIVGWAIS
+2162 AFF
-2175 AVTGVYD
+2175 AVTAVWD
-2182 LVSGWFDAANLFYVN
+2182 TVSGALDAANLFRVH
-2197 EEDVDGTMRTVSALV
+2197 EEDVDFTMRAISVVLKLLSDLCPGADIFLTILQIGGELLGFDVS
-2212 KFLFNSCPYVSMG
+2212 NWI
-2225 ATFITLI
+2225 AT
-2232 CEFFEIDAAHWF
+2232 HM
-2244 ANQLYNIIWGVTHGG
+2244 YNAIWSATHNG
-2259 DQSGNTLE
+2259 DVSGNKLAE
-2267 QKQADFASEVDS
+2267 HQAELQAELDA
-2279 YNAKNGTNVSVRA
+2279 YNDRNGTNLGIDA
-2292 YSDQENQTLT
+2292 YNDQVNKTFGSKVKDAFT
-2302 QKIGNAAGNLWNK
+2302 GAWNK
-2315 ITGKNK
+2315 ITGKDK
-2321 NTNTQTTTAGHGSF
+2321 ETTGGQTHGGGGGRDGVRGTSTASTTTADVGRGSF

-2345 RRAYIVGHGAID
+2345 RRAYIVGHGAMD
-2357 QSGNVDNSNMKHQYT
+2357 QDGNADNSSMKHQYT

-2390 SDPQWNSE
+2390 SDDRWKNE
-2398 TLAQFSPDTI
+2398 TLSGFSSSI

-2420 GASTLLKQ
+2420 GASTLLGQ
-2428 SINPSVFNSKYG
+2428 SINPSVFNATYG
-2440 NGNTSMNTRFGDLG
+2440 NGNTSMGTRFGDLG
-2454 LKVTRYPYANST
+2454 LKVTRYPAGS
-2466 SSSHYSYT
+2466 SQSSHHPYT
-2474 EVADVVTSALRQRKP
+2474 EVADIVTSALRQRKP

-2504 GGRQSKAHCVLATA
+2504 GGKQSDAHCVLATA
-2518 MDENGNIIVNNPS
+2518 MDQNGNIIVNNPS
-2531 SAGAQ
+2531 GTNAQ
-2536 KEFGW
+2536 KNYGW
-2541 KKTHPISSLGDVH
+2541 KKTHPIESLQDVH
-2554 WVQVMEKADGT
+2554 WVQVMEKNDGT
-2565 GMSGILNTSG
+2565 GASGILNTSG
-2575 YTSSGNTAAGTSYS
+2575 YTPSGSTGSTYTTYSS
-2589 YSDPATTGG
+2589 PATTGG
-2598 TNDSASNDPFTS
+2598 SNDSSSDPFSS

-2624 TLLSNLF
+2624 TLLSRLF
-2631 KTNSGRNTN
+2631 KNNSGRNSN
-2640 EEAPNAGGA
+2640 EEAPNATGE

-2671 QGWKMKDGGC
+2671 QGWRMKDGGC

-2814 GNESNT
+2814 GNESNV

-2897 NSSSKAIQKNNAT
+2897 NSSNKAIQKNNAT

-3077 GGVSASMLGTGGFVD
+3077 GGVTASMLGTGGFVD

-3103 LVTGNTNSGVT
+3103 LVTGNTNNGVT

-3171 NSNDSLVRYR
+3171 SNDGSLVRYR

-3191 INRYGSTLNISNP
+3191 INRYGSMLNISNP
-3204 NDRIDTDADYLRQV
+3204 NDRISSDADYLRQV
-3218 HTSIST
+3218 HSSIST

>member
-12 WIVTFGKSIGYATR
+12 WIITFGKSIGYATR
-26 DIVVDKLPNAAD
+26 DVIVDKLPNTSSI
-38 LLSEIGSAASEARD
+38 LSEIGNSASEARNS
-52 AVDKAVSGFKD
+52 V
-63 ESGSISM
+63 ESAIRNKTSDIGQLNIQTV
-70 NSIKNSSQYK
+70 KNTSQYK
-80 DAMKAI
+80 NAMKAI
-86 DTAVS
+86 DSVIS
-91 DIKSGNLA
+91 DIKSGNIA
-99 HAMELTDEDSFG
+99 HAMELADIDSFG
-111 DDFGFD
+111 DDLGID
-117 FDFDEETTTDEDGNT
+117 FDLDEETSVDDDGNE

-147 RATMRS
+147 QATIRS
-153 ARAVTLSI
+153 AKAITLSLD
-161 NQLSNDFGKI
+161 QFSKDFAKI
-171 QRSTAKGVAQSV
+171 QRATSKGSTQAV

-188 VSTNLIHND
+188 VSTNLLHSD
-197 LTGINKRLDILN
+197 LAGINKRLDVM
-209 TNVASLVQLGQANV
+209 NVNIASLVKLGEANSN
-223 KANEQA
+223 ANEQA
-229 TIHYARMEEAY
+229 TKHYARMEEAF
-240 TMMMKM
+240 TMFMKM
-246 INESSGS
+246 QNDANGKSPES
-253 GGSNKKESAIED
+253 KTSAVED
-265 IVKYGFSAGSFKAL
+265 LIKYGFNPTSFKNL
-279 VKENLVRLGVD
+279 LKENFARIGAD
-290 SAKEMV
+290 SMV
-296 ENIFGILK
+296 ELVQQFAGMFKDMNVS
-304 ASGAGFSDVFNIGM
+304 ASDLFNLSGPVRNAI
-318 PIRSALEKILPRK
+318 EKLLPKK
-331 TLASIENFDRKLPRQ
+331 TMASIENFDRKLPRRI
-346 LNVLLSR
+346 NNLLSR
-353 IGDLSDRGGIL
+353 LGDYEDAGGAL
-364 GTIGQLFGINIKP
+364 GLISQLVGLRTKGT
-377 EARID
+377 ARIE

-408 LASIDEVLHR
+408 LASIDEVLHK
-418 TLGGNTSYEAR
+418 TLAKDASYEAS
-429 YFDYDRGVF
+429 YFDYDKGVF
-438 RASSQIRKDFHA
+438 RSRSQIRTDF
-450 RMQKK
+450 RNKMQSE
-455 RNDNYY
+455 RRRLYY
-461 DSTTTLES
+461 DSRTSFES
-469 AIKNDLGT
+469 ALKDRHGDFIVSDRVLTDTRNKISKVVDNAVTTDARITDIAKSILAILRNPDLN
-477 YIVDDKTLTTLRND
+477 LTPEQIND
-491 ITKLVNDAIRNDMR
+491 ITDAYLSDIRKERLMITKDLNAYVGSNAGSAYRQVAIGNQRTGYNSQIIRDASGKITRLATTDMYGYADI
-505 TEEFAKKLIK
+505 EEDISGSLWQ
-515 LLRNKK
+515 
-521 YGMNLSTA
+521 
-529 SINEIV
+529 E
-535 TSYISDMR
+535 TSGERKAREEARIR
-543 KEKLMIAREMEP
+543 KEKAERRAREISEKIKEVSKSLP
-555 YMAST
+555 KSDPRVQKLINLKNKIDR
-560 EGSALRQ
+560 GSIIPPWMDAEISAWIDSAG
-567 LAIGDQLTGY
+567 LAIDSAIFGD
-577 NTYRYKQNG
+577 
-586 KWVEK
+586 
-591 QSTDIYGMYDFNLQK
+591 YDR
-606 IKKMNKE
+606 
-613 TGKYATID
+613 
-621 NLAENLGDLFY
+621 
-632 ESSDTVK
+632 ESGSYSDM
-639 RRKELEERIRK
+639 
-650 DKEAKQKRKEEIDK
+650 AK
-664 IAKKLPKGDERYEYL
+664 G
-679 MNLKRSIDQ
+679 
-688 VSIVSPKMDAWLS
+688 
-701 SIIDG
+701 
-706 ASLTIDDFVFG
+706 
-717 NVAGYDG
+717 
-724 FDFGLERVKGKAIY
+724 
-738 YASQAKNKVTKY
+738 YASQTFSKMKANQSRIKNIVRVGDFNN
-750 AKESRKIVS
+750 AIRKMQ
-759 VDDFV
+759 
-764 RIINNT
+764 INGVYLSPNLFT
-770 KVRGRFL
+770 IRTRG
-777 NSDMYDIH
+777 
-785 YIGDGE
+785 GGE
-791 NQRFDYAEL
+791 NPEFVYAEL
-800 YEEDRYPGFPAVI
+800 DNLVVGYPKRINASAIDPIHQVIKSSDVTFVTNADYDKYVKSEEDRKKKATI
-813 RASDVNLSTMKIKM
+813 NTDEA
-827 RNVEKVPKPQK
+827 
-838 NAVPVNEVSDAESS
+838 
-852 TAEDVGSGWNRRRRF
+852 
-867 RNKLIGHGLVVGHAA
+867 GHGAKRIRSRNNIIGRATEAA
-882 KAAETNATKS
+882 DTNATRAAKS
-892 KRASIY
+892 ATVNVNIGDLGSRFRAGE
-898 DRIRTSDFVMKQDRS
+898 DRS
-913 IMENLQSAWRQI
+913 IMDSMKYAWSLI
-925 EYRLGGR
+925 EKKLGGKENIKNY
-932 DAVKATAKK
+932 AK
-941 AGIGAG
+941 AGGKGAL
-947 IGGALGLLSQF
+947 IGGTLGAFFL
-958 GLHLGP
+958 P
-964 VFMPGGPIGGAI
+964 TGPIGGAI
-976 LGAGAGILASKIDFK
+976 LGAAAGILSSKVDFK
-991 KVLFGEKVV
+991 RILFGEKIV
-1000 DEQGNVIGIHKTG
+1000 DDEGRVIGIKKTG
-1013 LIGQW
+1013 IVNQW
-1018 ANTFQTAL
+1018 LNTFQTGL
-1026 FDNVKSEVHS
+1026 FDNARLEMQSVGSEVR
-1036 VGNEIKAYWNAKMVP
+1036 AYWNEKMVP
-1051 ELEYFF
+1051 ELNKFF
-1057 QERGLRF
+1057 EERSLKF
-1064 KSATDVLFKTI
+1064 KSATDLLAKTI
-1075 TGIAKF
+1075 INISK
-1081 AINPFKSLN
+1081 IIVNPFKFLN
-1090 NAANTL
+1090 DTVNNLARTIMNVGVKTTGFALKSALKLGITALAAPVKVLNRARDL
-1096 TRILLNTGVKVGGN
+1096 ADYGMGRMIVQGGIGAARSAATRISYLGNQLAHPIKAFRGENEKYSDYRERKGAFGFFGPKIIDGKVDVTDIDQEYQDKLSTWEYDHSDLLNTDKKRYYQER
-1110 LITTA
+1110 A
-1115 AKLGIQAIRAPLYL
+1115 AYEAKLRKKA
-1129 GNRLGDLSDYGIRRV
+1129 
-1144 MLQGGI
+1144 
-1150 NSLRGGLS
+1150 
-1158 RLGFIGTRLAHPVKT
+1158 
-1173 FKGENISYR
+1173 EN
-1182 DYRDKFGAFSH
+1182 K
-1193 FGAKVDENGKV
+1193 K
-1204 INEDLDNWIEDKL
+1204 
-1217 AEWGEKNA
+1217 
-1225 ALRDT
+1225 
-1230 NPDKFRAM
+1230 
-1238 EEAER
+1238 
-1243 KRLYRRTISKRLN
+1243 LN
-1256 RQFRAN
+1256 RQLRFSN
-1262 DWNYRTSKIAGAE
+1262 WNYRTDKVRGAE
-1275 DLAKARADKRDS
+1275 DKKVARETTVAN
-1287 REFRKLVN
+1287 RE
-1295 KYNRK
+1295 Y
-1300 DKSQYRE
+1300 
-1307 LSKFEAGLRYRSLAR
+1307 SK
-1322 LISKQPEDIQ
+1322 LISKYNKRDHSKFQNLSEDEAKKRYESLKKVVKKQSDKSI
-1332 KAFKMVDKNKPE
+1332 KDAFDLIDQNNPSAA

-1350 LNPKAFVKMKQPEL
+1350 LNPRAFATMKKNEIASQQKETKT
-1364 DALEK
+1364 D
-1369 DKRSNNFMANM
+1369 NFMSNV
-1380 LHGVS
+1380 LHGLG
-1385 SILNIMTGGKFKT
+1385 SIVNIMSDGKFT
-1398 DMSTDKEY
+1398 TELNTSKEVK
-1406 NIPDYGNDIAAGD
+1406 IPNYGNDETGD
-1419 AVEKKEATIDEGP
+1419 GYTNDEEKKDDSKEEYKGPLDESIEAKIRKFFGKVSTTASDAKSKAKNAYSDFKQNMDEHGS
-1432 VDDTRYDRSMEQK
+1432 VFGAVKDAYNK
-1445 MRDLWASTK
+1445 H
-1454 ERAAETKEG
+1454 RA
-1463 IKEKYASFR
+1463 
-1472 EAWKNKKSPVAI
+1472 N
-1484 FNKMREES
+1484 
-1492 YARKEALLDDAIRD
+1492 KEAL
-1506 GKDISDHQI
+1506 
-1515 DEWVRIKSRKHKDH
+1515 RKAR
-1529 ELKVEAIR
+1529 LV
-1537 EFSDIFTVSDLADL
+1537 DL
-1551 TNPDN
+1551 
-1556 IARRHN
+1556 
-1562 LVWDAKN
+1562 
-1569 KKYIKR
+1569 R
-1575 SDSGHGRRIVG
+1575 SDYANPYEDINESGQGWHRNASISG

-1626 SVVSSFLG
+1626 SVVSNFLG
-1634 KNADGDTV
+1634 KNGDNSTV

-1650 YDASGKPVNTSH
+1650 YDASGNPVNASH

-1773 ADTPLVEGV
+1773 ADTPLVEGA

-1830 IKAVKS
+1830 IEAVKS
-1836 ALGLGGAYDEA
+1836 ALGFGGAYDEA

-1892 GTFDLAKTAAGALFK
+1892 GTFDLAKTAAGALYK

-2007 NAVSTGKSMFNTAKT
+2007 NAVNTGKSMFNTAKT
-2022 AVTSKVANL
+2022 AVTSKVASL

-2132 CMTKVKSVAPNILEK
+2132 CMIKVKSVAPNILEK

-2321 NTNTQTTTAGHGSF
+2321 NTNTQTTTTGHGSF
-2335 TKSSPVGHGR
+2335 TKSSPVGHGI

-2390 SDPQWNSE
+2390 SDDRWRGE
-2398 TLAQFSPDTI
+2398 TLSGFSSSI

-2420 GASTLLKQ
+2420 GASTLLNR
-2428 SINPSVFNSKYG
+2428 SINPSVFNANYG
-2440 NGNTSMNTRFGDLG
+2440 NGNTSMGTRFGDLG
-2454 LKVTRYPYANST
+2454 LKVTRYPAGASQ
-2466 SSSHYSYT
+2466 SSHHPYT
-2474 EVADVVTSALRQRKP
+2474 EVADIVTTALRQRKP

-2504 GGRQSKAHCVLATA
+2504 GGNQSDAHCVLATA
-2518 MDENGNIIVNNPS
+2518 MDQNGNIIVNNPS
-2531 SAGAQ
+2531 GVNAQ
-2536 KEFGW
+2536 KNYGW
-2541 KKTHPISSLGDVH
+2541 KKTHPIESLQDVH
-2554 WVQVMEKADGT
+2554 WVQVMEKNDGS
-2565 GMSGILNTSG
+2565 GISGILNTSG
-2575 YTSSGNTAAGTSYS
+2575 YTPSGSTGTSYS
-2589 YSDPATTGG
+2589 SYTSPATTGG
-2598 TNDSASNDPFTS
+2598 ANESASNDPFTS

-2619 SSLGG
+2619 SSLSG
-2624 TLLSNLF
+2624 TLLSSLF
-2631 KTNSGRNTN
+2631 KNNSGKTAN
-2640 EEAPNAGGA
+2640 EEAPNAAGE

-2802 AITIGHGAVGAD
+2802 AITIGHGTVGAD

-2820 HMNVHSMAKKI
+2820 HMNVHSTAKKI

-3048 SSLGGTLLSNL
+3048 SSLGGTLLSNM

-3171 NSNDSLVRYR
+3171 NSNDGSLVRYR
-3181 PTKTMRDRSI
+3181 PTKTIRDRSI

>member
-1 MPNMNNIDPKK
+1 MVNQL
-12 WIVTFGKSIGYATR
+12 G
-26 DIVVDKLPNAAD
+26 DIVVEKLPNAAD
-38 LLSEIGSAASEARD
+38 LLSGIGSAASEARD

-63 ESGSISM
+63 ESGAISM
-70 NSIKNSSQYK
+70 TSIKNSSQYK

-99 HAMELTDEDSFG
+99 HVMELTDEDSFG

-147 RATMRS
+147 RATMRG

-161 NQLSNDFGKI
+161 SQLSDDFGRI
-171 QRSTAKGVAQSV
+171 QKSTAKGVAQSV

-209 TNVASLVQLGQANV
+209 TNVASLVQLGQANA

-229 TIHYARMEEAY
+229 TTHYARMEEAY

-246 INESSGS
+246 INDSSGS
-253 GGSNKKESAIED
+253 GISNKKDSALEN
-265 IVKYGFSAGSFKAL
+265 IVKYGFSANSFKEL
-279 VKENLVRLGVD
+279 VKENFVRLGFD
-290 SAKEMV
+290 SIMDIAG
-296 ENIFGILK
+296 NFLDIFKSSGVGI
-304 ASGAGFSDVFNIGM
+304 GEIFNIGT
-318 PIRSALEKILPRK
+318 PIRAALEKILPRR
-331 TLASIENFDRKLPRQ
+331 TMAAIENFDRKLPRQ
-346 LNVLLSR
+346 LNVALSR
-353 IGDLSDRGGIL
+353 LGDMSDRGGIL

-377 EARID
+377 EARVD

-408 LASIDEVLHR
+408 LASIDELLHR
-418 TLGGNTSYEAR
+418 TIGKDSSYEAV

-438 RASSQIRKDFHA
+438 RSSSQIQKDFHA

-455 RNDNYY
+455 RNANYY
-461 DSTTTLES
+461 DSRETLENS
-469 AIKNDLGT
+469 IKR
-477 YIVDDKTLTTLRND
+477 DDGSYVTDKAKVKALKSSINA
-491 ITKLVNDAIRNDMR
+491 LVNDAIRNNMD
-505 TEEFAKKLIK
+505 TETFAKSLNRI
-515 LLRNKK
+515 LRNKRF
-521 YGMNLSTA
+521 GLNLSTA
-529 SINEIV
+529 NINEIIS
-535 TSYISDMR
+535 SYISDIR
-543 KEKLMIAREMEP
+543 KERLMLDREMSG
-555 YMAST
+555 YVSST
-560 EGSALRQ
+560 EGSAFRQ
-567 LAIGDQLTGY
+567 LAIGKQLTGY
-577 NTYRYKQNG
+577 NTYRFKENG
-586 KWVEK
+586 KWIER
-591 QSTDIYGMYDFNLQK
+591 QSSDIFGMYDFDMK
-606 IKKMNKE
+606 RIKDPS
-613 TGKYATID
+613 KYATID
-621 NLAENLGDLFY
+621 NLDENFGSLFY
-632 ESSDTVK
+632 ESSDSIKRQKEIEERK
-639 RRKELEERIRK
+639 RRDKAAKE
-650 DKEAKQKRKEEIDK
+650 KRKEEINK
-664 IAKKLPKGDERYEYL
+664 ILDKLPVGDARQEYFL
-679 MNLKRSIDQ
+679 KIKRSLDQ
-688 VSIVSPKMDAWLS
+688 VNILTPKMDAWLA

-706 ASLTIDDFVFG
+706 ASLAIDDLAFGMVAGYSGPDYGFEAFAGKAKHYVDQFRKSAKRHAKESIRIITIDD
-717 NVAGYDG
+717 A
-724 FDFGLERVKGKAIY
+724 ERA
-738 YASQAKNKVTKY
+738 
-750 AKESRKIVS
+750 
-759 VDDFV
+759 
-764 RIINNT
+764 INNT
-770 KVRGRFL
+770 KVNGKYL
-777 NSDMYDIH
+777 EADMYSIYH
-785 YIGDGE
+785 TGNGE
-791 NQRFDYAEL
+791 NQRFDYAKL
-800 YEEDRYPGFPAVI
+800 RSNYYVTGFPEIIYSKDIDLA
-813 RASDVNLSTMKIKM
+813 KM
-827 RNVEKVPKPQK
+827 RVNVETTKRVPKK
-838 NAVPVNEVSDAESS
+838 STSEINTNSENNE
-852 TAEDVGSGWNRRRRF
+852 SGTGW
-867 RNKLIGHGLVVGHAA
+867 KSKPIGRGLVVGHAA

-892 KRASIY
+892 KKVSFY
-898 DRIRTSDFVMKQDRS
+898 DRVRTSDFAMKQDRS

-932 DAVKATAKK
+932 EAVKTTAKK

-964 VFMPGGPIGGAI
+964 VFMPGGPIGGAL

-1018 ANTFQTAL
+1018 VNTFQTAL

-1036 VGNEIKAYWNAKMVP
+1036 VGNEVKAYWNAKMVP

-1110 LITTA
+1110 LVTTA

-1182 DYRDKFGAFSH
+1182 DYRDKYGAFSR

-1307 LSKFEAGLRYRSLAR
+1307 LSKFEANRRYRSLAR
-1322 LISKQPEDIQ
+1322 LIEKQPEDIQ

-1380 LHGVS
+1380 LHGIS
-1385 SILNIMTGGKFKT
+1385 SILNIMTGGRFKT

-1419 AVEKKEATIDEGP
+1419 AVEKKEATIDDGP
-1432 VDDTRYDRSMEQK
+1432 VDDTRVDRSMEQK

-1454 ERAAETKEG
+1454 ERAAGVKEG
-1463 IKEKYASFR
+1463 AKEKYASFK

-1484 FNKMREES
+1484 FRQMRDES

-1515 DEWVRIKSRKHKDH
+1515 DEWVRIKSRNRKDH
-1529 ELKVEAIR
+1529 DLKVAAIR

-1575 SDSGHGRRIVG
+1575 SGSGHGQIVG

-1592 LMNVGSKLIGGLKTA
+1592 LMNVGSKLVGGLKTA

-1626 SVVSSFLG
+1626 SAVSNFFG
-1634 KNADGDTV
+1634 KNGESTV
-1642 DASGNIVS
+1642 DSSGNIIS
-1650 YDASGKPVNTSH
+1650 YDASGNPVTSS

-1686 ARSGNFS
+1686 ARSGSFS

-1763 AAARTTNGTD
+1763 AAARTTNGKD
-1773 ADTPLVEGV
+1773 ANAPLVAET
-1782 AKQAVIANDTGKKQ
+1782 AKQVVIANDNGKQQ

-1809 LPSLLAS
+1809 LPGLIAA
-1816 ALPAVLSGG
+1816 ALPAVLGGG

-1830 IKAVKS
+1830 IEAIKS
-1836 ALGLGGAYDEA
+1836 ALGKGGAYDEA
-1847 LGNQDVDG
+1847 LGNQDTDG

-1892 GTFDLAKTAAGALFK
+1892 GTFDLAKGAAGMLYN

-1913 IINSKPVQG
+1913 IVNSKPVQG
-1922 LANIG
+1922 LASIG

-1933 ITGKRFGVDPT
+1933 ITGKKFGVDPT
-1944 DLDYSDLF
+1944 DIDYLTDF
-1952 SVDDAGN
+1952 IADDAGN
-1959 MIYNPSGPNIIQRFK
+1959 MVYNPSGPNIIQRFK
-1974 SSKVG
+1974 SSKIG
-1979 QAVSSIG
+1979 QVASSVG
-1986 NKIVNSSP
+1986 NKIANSTP
-1994 VQKVVGGVKNLAG
+1994 VQKVVGGVKSLAG
-2007 NAVSTGKSMFNTAKT
+2007 NAINTGKSVFNTAKST
-2022 AVTSKVANL
+2022 VTSKVASL
-2031 ADSAVNVGKQVASFA
+2031 ADSAMNVGKQVASFA
-2046 SQKASALKEGAG
+2046 SQKASALKQGAG
-2058 TVIKNITGKADELAT
+2058 TVLKNITGKADELAT
-2073 NALSKIGAKVS
+2073 NALSKVGAKVS
-2084 ETTGRVSA
+2084 ETTGRVAA

-2107 NKLDNSKLKGIV
+2107 NKLDNSKLKNIV
-2119 GGAVEKVVAFLRK
+2119 GGAVDKVVTFLRK

-2155 ADDIASK
+2155 ADEIAAK

-2212 KFLFNSCPYVSMG
+2212 KFLFNSCPYASMA
-2225 ATFITLI
+2225 ATFITLV

-2267 QKQADFASEVDS
+2267 QKQADFASEVDE
-2279 YNAKNGTNVSVRA
+2279 YNKNNGTNVSVRA
-2292 YSDQENQTLT
+2292 YSDQENQTFT
-2302 QKIGNAAGNLWNK
+2302 QKIGNAASNLWDK

-2321 NTNTQTTTAGHGSF
+2321 GQTHGGGGGREGVRESADAGRGSF
-2335 TKSSPVGHGR
+2335 TKSSPVGHGKR
-2345 RRAYIVGHGAID
+2345 KAIIGHGAID
-2357 QSGNVDNSNMKHQYT
+2357 QDGNIDNSGMKGQYT

-2390 SDPQWNSE
+2390 SDDRWKNE
-2398 TLAQFSPDTI
+2398 TLSGFSSSI

-2420 GASTLLKQ
+2420 GASTLLNQ
-2428 SINPSVFNSKYG
+2428 SINPSVFNANYG
-2440 NGNTSMNTRFGDLG
+2440 NGNTSMGTRFGDLG
-2454 LKVTRYPYANST
+2454 LKVTRYPAGS
-2466 SSSHYSYT
+2466 SQSSHHPYT

-2504 GGRQSKAHCVLATA
+2504 GGKQSDAHCVLATA
-2518 MDENGNIIVNNPS
+2518 MDQNGNIIVNNPS
-2531 SAGAQ
+2531 GVNAQ
-2536 KEFGW
+2536 KNYGW
-2541 KKTHPISSLGDVH
+2541 KKTHPIESLQDVH
-2554 WVQVMEKADGT
+2554 WVQVMEKNDGS

-2575 YTSSGNTAAGTSYS
+2575 YSSSGNTATAAGTNTTSSYS
-2589 YSDPATTGG
+2589 APATTGG
-2598 TNDSASNDPFTS
+2598 ANETSSASSDPFTS

-2631 KTNSGRNTN
+2631 KNNSGRSSN
-2640 EEAPNAGGA
+2640 EEAPNAAGA

-2790 RTGNLDP
+2790 RTLLLLQLAMVPLEQMEMNL
-2797 SEISS
+2797 
-2802 AITIGHGAVGAD
+2802 
-2814 GNESNT
+2814 
-2820 HMNVHSMAKKI
+2820 
-2831 TAKIYTPTNLTA
+2831 
-2843 SEFNDTIDKTARSY
+2843 
-2857 SRDPNGFLWNKKGSA
+2857 
-2872 LVDAEKKYGINGLSL
+2872 
-2887 LGIAQTESGL
+2887 
-2897 NSSSKAIQKNNAT
+2897 
-2910 SIMGS
+2910 
-2915 NGLKTYGSPEEN
+2915 
-2927 IDGTG
+2927 
-2932 QLLGV
+2932 
-2937 KYKDWFGS
+2937 
-2945 TGTYDIAPHYCPD
+2945 
-2958 IPSIGQYS
+2958 IPI
-2966 SKWADN
+2966 
-2972 VTNYTTRFAAIAK
+2972 
-2985 GGDGSNTENI
+2985 
-2995 ETDKGIQSAGAFSI
+2995 
-3009 TDSGDIP
+3009 
-3016 SATMSS
+3016 
-3022 SYSSSQSSSDSS
+3022 
-3034 DPFSSGWSSISSGL
+3034 
-3048 SSLGGTLLSNL
+3048 
-3059 FKNSGHG
+3059 
-3066 RRIVGHGGAKT
+3066 
-3077 GGVSASMLGTGGFVD
+3077 
-3092 DSIMGYTSDDS
+3092 
-3103 LVTGNTNSGVT
+3103 
-3114 SRNNNTK
+3114 
-3121 IVGKMD
+3121 
-3127 IIISILRAML
+3127 
-3137 KNSQASLNAQ
+3137 
-3147 AGHGS
+3147 
-3152 NAARTSSSNN
+3152 
-3162 RNFTVGHGS
+3162 
-3171 NSNDSLVRYR
+3171 
-3181 PTKTMRDRSI
+3181 
-3191 INRYGSTLNISNP
+3191 
-3204 NDRIDTDADYLRQV
+3204 
-3218 HTSIST
+3218 
-3224 GARKNLN
+3224 